1 MVTFKKDI
9 SIRPSTNVGRVRTMT
24 PQKTD
29 PNLVAL
35 ITGLKAETRASGA
48 DIWRDIALRLE
59 KPRQNWAEVNLSKLE
74 RYASEGDI
82 IVVAGKVLGSGTLS
96 KKLTVAAYDFS
107 ESAKK
112 KIAEAGG
119 KGVSIPELIKMS
131 PNGSGVR
138 IMR

>member
-1 MVTFKKDI
+1 
-9 SIRPSTNVGRVRTMT
+9 MT

-35 ITGLKAETRASGA
+35 IAGLKAETRSSGA

-82 IVVAGKVLGSGTLS
+82 IVVAGKVLGSGTIS

-112 KIAEAGG
+112 KIVAAGG
-119 KGVSIPELIKMS
+119 KGVSIQELVKMS